1 MQFWDFIHY
10 NLGMHVYE
18 FLSILTAAIMAVVG
32 VGHGISQ
39 KKREKNYT
47 KELSEKRKG

>member
-32 VGHGISQ
+32 VVHGVKQ
-39 KKREKNYT
+39 KQREKEFTKEECKKRE
-47 KELSEKRKG
+47 E